1 MKTKLALIVIIISVS
16 PSYPAYSINS
26 SLKKRI
32 SNVDKIAKENTKKI
46 NTNQKNIGNNGANI
60 GANAKKIENNA
71 KNIGSNGENI
81 GANAK
86 NIVNN
91 AKNIASNGENI
102 GANAKKI
109 ENNAKNIASNGENIG
124 ANAKNIVKNKTKLD
138 AHNERIANVEKNSSQ
153 NTKSLNLLTDEF
165 HGFETETKGRFSQ
178 MSKTISQN
186 HKKAM
191 AGISAAMAM
200 NAIPLVNGKDVSVG
214 VGSGSYGG
222 QGSLAIGSQFQMT
235 EIMRSS
241 TYLSYD
247 SNRNLG
253 IAAGISIGW

>member
-46 NTNQKNIGNNGANI
+46 NTNQKNIGNNSANI
-60 GANAKKIENNA
+60 GANAKNIENNA
-71 KNIGSNGENI
+71 KNIGT
-81 GANAK
+81 
-86 NIVNN
+86 
-91 AKNIASNGENI
+91 
-102 GANAKKI
+102 
-109 ENNAKNIASNGENIG
+109 NGENIG

>member
-1 MKTKLALIVIIISVS
+1 MYKTQGNLQVKTKLALIVIIISVS

-71 KNIGSNGENI
+71 KNIG
-81 GANAK
+81 
-86 NIVNN
+86 
-91 AKNIASNGENI
+91 
-102 GANAKKI
+102 
-109 ENNAKNIASNGENIG
+109 SNGENIG